1 MEQAVM
7 PSASKE
13 LKLEKMTIVKL
24 NMMKVG
30 QLVQNGACSQ
40 QTLTTGSTAPQC
52 DITTTSVTTVV

>member
-1 MEQAVM
+1 M
-7 PSASKE
+7 PNASKE

-40 QTLTTGSTAPQC
+40 QTLTTASTAPQC